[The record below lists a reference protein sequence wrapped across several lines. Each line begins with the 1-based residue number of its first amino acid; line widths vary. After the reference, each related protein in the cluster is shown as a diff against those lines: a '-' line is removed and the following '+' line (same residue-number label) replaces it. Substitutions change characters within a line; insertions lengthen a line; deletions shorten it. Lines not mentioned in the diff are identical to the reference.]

1 MSPFLRCALPCL
13 LLLPIAAAPAGA
25 QAPARQETVVLA
37 MERDPFPLVPT
48 LIGSN
53 VRAREVTELVF
64 LPLARLGPNNITV
77 GEKDFAPELARSW
90 KRRDSLTL
98 ELEIDPRARWHDGAP
113 VTARDAAL
121 ALNLARDSTVSV
133 TLALLLRRIAN
144 VTTEGDRRL
153 VVRFSQAYDEQ
164 LYDIIYHVSPLPA
177 HLVDTIPRGG
187 LAQSAFAGAPVGN
200 GPYRVTRRVP
210 GQQVDLVANDRYFRG
225 RPGPRRVSIL
235 IARDTDA
242 LINLLLSGTADVAS
256 SLGPVSNVARV
267 SADRNI
273 SIYPVPTLS
282 VASLLFN
289 QRDPNDLARPHPIL
303 ADRDTR
309 AAIQMALNVPEMVR
323 ATFGPWATIPVGP
336 VPELSWIRD
345 PAARPPATNV
355 AAAQAMLKAQG
366 WADTDGDGILDRGGR
381 PLSLSL
387 SFPAPSAPRAQL
399 SLLVEQQLK
408 QVGIRIELNRLE
420 GAVWSERRNRSNFD
434 IDFGSASMDPAPS
447 GLIQSWG
454 CAGRGGSNVA
464 WYCDPKVDSL
474 LGLAQRDRKASKA
487 LFQEAVR
494 TIIGDVPAVFVYSP
508 TTPYA
513 VARRIRNVEINPV
526 YPLAA
531 LWRWNPGPLP

>member
-1 MSPFLRCALPCL
+1 MSPFLRRALPVL
-13 LLLPIAAAPAGA
+13 LLLPIATAPAAG
-25 QAPARQETVVLA
+25 QAATRQETVVLA

-48 LIGSN
+48 LIGGN

-64 LPLARLGPNNITV
+64 LPLARLGPTNITV
-77 GEKDFAPELARSW
+77 GEKDFVPELARSW

-98 ELEIDPRARWHDGAP
+98 EFEIDPRARWQDGVP

-121 ALNLARDSTVSV
+121 ALNLARDSTVST
-133 TLALLLRRIAN
+133 TLSLLLRRIAS
-144 VTTEGDRRL
+144 VTAEGDRRL

-164 LYDIIYHVSPLPA
+164 LYDVIYHVSPLPA
-177 HLVDTIPRGG
+177 HLVDTIPPGG
-187 LAQSAFAGAPVGN
+187 LANSAFAGAPVGN
-200 GPYRVTRRVP
+200 GPYRVVRRVP
-210 GQQVDLVANDRYFRG
+210 GQQLDLVANDQYLRG
-225 RPGPRRVSIL
+225 KPGPRRVSIL

-242 LINLLLSGTADVAS
+242 LINLLLSGTADVLS

-267 SADRNI
+267 SADRNVA
-273 SIYPVPTLS
+273 IYPVPTLS
-282 VASLLFN
+282 VAYLLFN
-289 QRDPNDLARPHPIL
+289 QRDPNDLSRPHPIL

-309 AAIQMALNVPEMVR
+309 AAIQMALNVPEMVQ

-345 PAARPPATNV
+345 PSARPPAASV
-355 AAAQAMLKAQG
+355 SGAQALLKARG
-366 WADTDGDGILDRGGR
+366 WSDSDGDGVLDRDGR
-381 PLSLSL
+381 PLSLGL
-387 SFPAPSAPRAQL
+387 SFPAPSAPRVQL
-399 SLLVEQQLK
+399 ALLVEQQLK
-408 QVGIRIELNRLE
+408 QVGVRIELNRLE
-420 GAVWSERRNRSNFD
+420 GAVWSERRSRGNFD
-434 IDFGSASMDPAPS
+434 IDFSSASMDPAPS

-474 LGLAQRDRKASKA
+474 LGMAQRDRKASRS

-494 TIIGDVPAVFVYSP
+494 TIVGDVPAVFVYSP

-513 VARRIRNVEINPV
+513 ISRRIRNVEVNPV
-526 YPLAA
+526 YPYAA